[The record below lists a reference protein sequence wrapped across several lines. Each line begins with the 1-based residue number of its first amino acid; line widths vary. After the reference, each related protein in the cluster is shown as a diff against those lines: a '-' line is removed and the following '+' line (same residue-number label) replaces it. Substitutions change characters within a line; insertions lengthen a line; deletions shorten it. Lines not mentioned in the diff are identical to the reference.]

1 MENERTETKILYR
14 EGRRAGLVGMIAFS
28 IVCLGLGT
36 LAALSTRGRSA
47 GQTVVGF
54 ALAAAALAGAV
65 FFTVEG
71 VKLWTTRVTLYD
83 DRFAFRIFPKPER
96 TFLYSD
102 CLSWEAVPA
111 GRGGGGPVRL
121 YKLLMKDGSILLVD
135 NYMLREGLGQRI
147 GFFGDNPLAS

>member
-28 IVCLGLGT
+28 IVCLGLGA
-36 LAALSTRGRSA
+36 LAALSTRGRSTE
-47 GQTVVGF
+47 QTVVGF

-65 FFTVEG
+65 FFLIEG
-71 VKLWTTRVTLYD
+71 LKLWTTRVTLYD

-102 CLSWEAVPA
+102 CLSWEAVPTY
-111 GRGGGGPVRL
+111 RGGGGPVRL
-121 YKLLMKDGSILLVD
+121 YRLRMSDGSVLVVD
-135 NYMLREGLGQRI
+135 NRMLSAGLGQGI
-147 GFFGDNPLAS
+147 GFLGK